1 MGDLPPRYDGTLHP
15 EVWVQ
20 DLRFFCALR
29 GIHDQATVLSIAI
42 LRIDHNILIPK
53 DVDSFNSLVSVLKD
67 HVTHSVFR
75 AVSLEKLNK
84 LKCESNGD
92 ISEFIAKF
100 TSLSSNANITD
111 QEEKK
116 SYLLRNMPDDIV
128 RDVLRS
134 RIEKLNSFGKVIE
147 TFKDVMIEHRRQVRY
162 GSKIALKHVATG
174 RFLSC
179 IKGMRY
185 DTGFKQ
191 HMAFCNGWQ
200 PDKLQDLWIVI
211 PACKQHVKSG
221 NPVPFNSVIGLK
233 HQQSGLNLHSHNKDS
248 PSTKSP
254 VTKQQEVTCFGGVL
268 EWNGHDG
275 PPNYDDNW
283 LLQRHSTTSNYD
295 NSGYWEVGDIISLRH
310 INTKRSLSSH
320 DFMMSNGFQ
329 EVTCHADGHEE
340 NHKWYVEVL
349 E

>member
-42 LRIDHNILIPK
+42 LRIDHNILIPR

-116 SYLLRNMPDDIV
+116 SYLLRNMPNDIV

-134 RIEKLNSFGKVIE
+134 RIENLNSFDKVIE
-147 TFKDVMIEHRRQVRY
+147 TFKDVMLEHRRQIRY

-191 HMAFCNGWQ
+191 HMVFCNSWQ
-200 PDKLQDLWIVI
+200 PDKLQDLWI
-211 PACKQHVKSG
+211 
-221 NPVPFNSVIGLK
+221 
-233 HQQSGLNLHSHNKDS
+233 SGLNLHSHDNDS

-254 VTKQQEVTCFGGVL
+254 VTKQQEVTCYGGVL

-275 PPNYDDNW
+275 PPDGCDNW

-295 NSGYWEVGDIISLRH
+295 NSGYWEVGDINSLRH
-310 INTKRSLSSH
+310 TETKRSLSSH
-320 DFMMSNGFQ
+320 DFIMNNGFQ

-340 NHKWYVEVL
+340 NHKWCVEVL